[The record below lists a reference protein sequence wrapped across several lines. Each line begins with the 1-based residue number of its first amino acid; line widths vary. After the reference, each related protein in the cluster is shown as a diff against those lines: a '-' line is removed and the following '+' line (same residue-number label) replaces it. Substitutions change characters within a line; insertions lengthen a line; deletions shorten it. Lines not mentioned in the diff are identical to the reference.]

1 MIRIKCG
8 SCGTSKGLLFASDR
22 NISLPDA
29 EEKRLVKFG
38 VAEYI
43 STGEAEA
50 HQNSSFDV
58 QTADSAV
65 EGENGSE
72 GCFEAMTVKELE
84 CYAEENGIDISG
96 LKKKADIIQAIT
108 SAEAIIVIPTGED
121 AVV

>member
-1 MIRIKCG
+1 MIRIICG
-8 SCGTSKGLLFASDR
+8 SCGTSKGLLSASAR

-43 STGEAEA
+43 SAEA
-50 HQNSSFDV
+50 TETCQNDSFDA

-65 EGENGSE
+65 ICENGSE
-72 GCFEAMTVKELE
+72 GCFEAMTIKELE

-96 LKKKADIIQAIT
+96 LKKKADIIRAIT
-108 SAEAIIVIPTGED
+108 SAEAIPVIPTGED